1 MKPCNSR
8 LLFLLILFG
17 VSSLFF
23 QWKVAPMLAPQ
34 SMLEVGQQSDI
45 AELSHP
51 AGVQSCVNRAMWPE
65 CKDCVPGT
73 FGANCSEMSEE
84 VASLRLWIENEAVRR
99 YGQRGRG
106 MHLYPYLETADFRQ
120 RQNFVANRLRKFK
133 AQRVLDIGGYF
144 SPISDFIS
152 IDEDWC
158 PEFVWSIDPI
168 YAGESFGMSCGKGR
182 FVKVVKSP
190 YTVESAWNDDIM
202 RNTNF
207 DAVVCVGCDVDYGP
221 RVDQLLILPR
231 PFHLFIEFSEAAFTS
246 AYGQLGTYGEL
257 IEEKRWQMPMPENG
271 TYFDKPHLKRV
282 LRIINYSDLY
292 QYHMPVCR
300 NAIMTLKPV
309 GNSSSCGKFDF
320 EKPVPHCTRSAQE
333 CIYQVLANFSETKVD
348 AGGLRA
354 ESHDVKMF
362 DLDSN
367 ESLVK
372 SCRLDSEL
380 ETLMKRWPLDQQWRH
395 GNETQLRRAYAYARY
410 GKRRAHEASG
420 NRVGVGEA
428 CNRLAAA
435 SVAWKMRNGYLGNDV
450 EVPSILEIVKEHHRW
465 MDAYYGKNRLAP
477 MPCVRERDSDGEPCY
492 KFPKP
497 AENLCRGGLEQYHTL
512 ISEVEDLLPGG
523 RNLWYHEFGIEIEFT
538 AYRPLPSLTGF
549 DSNAIAKSRKILLVV
564 GANGFFRASKY
575 LIDMYSPYFAFD
587 RVILFEPD
595 AERMALAEG
604 YNATGN
610 VHWVQGFVTVSGC
623 DTNDMLT
630 YLNAHFTRDDY
641 VVLMFDVDAVVS
653 QFATMEWGFLAQ
665 LVSQDLRLVD
675 ELYIELHMYK
685 PQLGWVHDRHSAREQ
700 FDIMSQLRYVCGAA
714 VHAWP

>member
-1 MKPCNSR
+1 
-8 LLFLLILFG
+8 
-17 VSSLFF
+17 
-23 QWKVAPMLAPQ
+23 
-34 SMLEVGQQSDI
+34 
-45 AELSHP
+45 
-51 AGVQSCVNRAMWPE
+51 
-65 CKDCVPGT
+65 
-73 FGANCSEMSEE
+73 MSEE

-202 RNTNF
+202 RNTKF
-207 DAVVCVGCDVDYGP
+207 DAVVCVGCDVNYGP
-221 RVDQLLILPR
+221 RVDQLMSLPR

-246 AYGQLGTYGEL
+246 AYGQLGTSNGEL
-257 IEEKRWQMPMPENG
+257 IEEKTWRMPMPAKG
-271 TYFDKPHLKRV
+271 TYFDEPHLKRV
-282 LRIINYSDLY
+282 LRIINYSDMYPY
-292 QYHMPVCR
+292 QLPICR
-300 NAIMTLKPV
+300 NAIMTSKPV
-309 GNSSSCGKFDF
+309 GSASSCGTFDS
-320 EKPVPHCTRSAQE
+320 EKPFSLSCYLPRMLRPFHCDMSAQE
-333 CIYQVLANFSETKVD
+333 YIYQNLAKFAETKVD
-348 AGGLRA
+348 AAGLRA
-354 ESHDVKMF
+354 EAHDVKKF
-362 DLDSN
+362 DLSSH
-367 ESLVK
+367 ESLMKV
-372 SCRLDSEL
+372 CRLDSEL
-380 ETLMKRWPLDQQWRH
+380 DTLMKVWPVDKQWRH
-395 GNETQLRRAYAYARY
+395 GNETQLRQAYAYARY
-410 GKRRAHEASG
+410 GKGRGHEAS
-420 NRVGVGEA
+420 RSSVGVGEA

-450 EVPSILEIVKEHHRW
+450 EVPSILEIVKEHHHW

-477 MPCVRERDSDGEPCY
+477 KPFLRDRERDGEPCY
-492 KFPKP
+492 KFPKLT
-497 AENLCRGGLEQYHTL
+497 ESLCRGGLEQYHSL
-512 ISEVEDLLPGG
+512 VSEMEDLLPGG
-523 RNLWYHEFGIEIEFT
+523 RNLWFHEFGSLIDFT
-538 AYRPLPSLTGF
+538 PYRPLPSLAGF
-549 DSNAIAKSRKILLVV
+549 DSSAIAKSRKILLVV

-610 VHWVQGFVTVSGC
+610 VEWLQAFVTIAGC
-623 DTNDMLT
+623 DAFDMLT
-630 YLNAHFTRDDY
+630 YLKAHLTRDDY
-641 VVLMFDVDAVVS
+641 VVLMFDVDAGS
-653 QFATMEWGFLAQ
+653 QFTTMEWGFLAH

-675 ELYIELHMYK
+675 ELYIELHMYHPK
-685 PQLGWVHDRHSAREQ
+685 IGWTHDRHSAREQ
-700 FDIMSQLRYVCGAA
+700 FDIMRQLRYVCGAA